1 MFWATS
7 ATWTDSVL
15 DTNVSGHD
23 SVSRA
28 PEVFFQ
34 ATTTRER
41 ARLPRNFSKPQ
52 SSSELLGPGSVHSGT
67 SQNFTLQQTALH
79 APPPSS
85 SARNFRTWCAPR
97 ARAHECAVW
106 WREKGESSYLG
117 QEPRAGQTLKEHAL
131 LGQRKRSR
139 TDPAGCA
146 LPHCLQSCSE
156 LALLLDRYFST
167 SASST
172 PTSASNDFN

>member
-1 MFWATS
+1 MSPVMTLSRALPRFSFKRQPHVNARDFQETFLNHRVHQNC
-7 ATWTDSVL
+7 SVL
-15 DTNVSGHD
+15 VLFTAGPHRTSPC
-23 SVSRA
+23 SRRLC
-28 PEVFFQ
+28 
-34 ATTTRER
+34 TRPRPR
-41 ARLPRNFSKPQ
+41 AQLRT
-52 SSSELLGPGSVHSGT
+52 SELG
-67 SQNFTLQQTALH
+67 
-79 APPPSS
+79 
-85 SARNFRTWCAPR
+85 APR